1 MPNANQISLPMVV
14 AGVIGKY
21 YLINGSRV
29 HLIKFS
35 TTTRYYGKFNSLEEL
50 VEELIKKENDD
61 TSLKVKV
68 VENVLANENDEV
80 DVVLISDF
88 IFSSREV
95 REFSQVVNSY
105 ENVKRAYLFVYNKN
119 KRVKEMGKLKVMYVS
134 NFEDILD
141 VVIK

>member
-1 MPNANQISLPMVV
+1 MLSYTQSW
-14 AGVIGKY
+14 
-21 YLINGSRV
+21 R
-29 HLIKFS
+29 
-35 TTTRYYGKFNSLEEL
+35 TD
-50 VEELIKKENDD
+50 KKENDD

-88 IFSSREV
+88 IFNSREV

-119 KRVKEMGKLKVMYVS
+119 KKVKEIGKLRVMYVN